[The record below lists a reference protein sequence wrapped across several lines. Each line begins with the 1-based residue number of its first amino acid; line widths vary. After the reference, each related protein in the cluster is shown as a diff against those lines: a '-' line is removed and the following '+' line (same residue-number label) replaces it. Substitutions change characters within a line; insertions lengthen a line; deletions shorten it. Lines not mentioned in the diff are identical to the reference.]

1 MRIIKCSS
9 LFVIGLLCAIFVYP
23 FLHEAG
29 HCLAIMAFGGK
40 IEDLTLF
47 PLPSVACTLSMEN
60 LAGYVIIGIGGVLF
74 PILMCLILRF
84 KNFWLWYGLTV
95 LRIICIWSLVLSIVA
110 SVLLKIGN
118 PMKNDDITMVLQK
131 NPSCWWMCILA
142 AIILAGLIFTA
153 IFKTKPIK
161 RICENI

>member
-1 MRIIKCSS
+1 MRIIKCLS

-23 FLHEAG
+23 FLHETG
-29 HCLAIMAFGGK
+29 HCMAIMAFGGK

-47 PLPSVACTLSMEN
+47 PLPSVACTISTEN
-60 LAGYVIIGIGGVLF
+60 LASYVVIGIGGVLF

-110 SVLLKIGN
+110 GILLKIGN

-131 NPSCWWMCILA
+131 IPSYWWLCIITAIVLA
-142 AIILAGLIFTA
+142 VLIIVT
-153 IFKTKPIK
+153 IFKTRPIQ
-161 RICENI
+161 RIYENI